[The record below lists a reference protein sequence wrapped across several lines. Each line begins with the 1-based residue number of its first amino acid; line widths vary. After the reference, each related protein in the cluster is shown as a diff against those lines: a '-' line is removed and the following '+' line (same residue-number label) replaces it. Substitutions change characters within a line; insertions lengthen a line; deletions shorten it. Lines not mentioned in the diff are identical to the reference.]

1 MKMIRDLSEKEILL
15 VAAASM
21 DSKGRIMPLTF
32 VEIYLER
39 AMIRPHPRFLNHT
52 SEEVSAILNPIVTKS
67 KGGS

>member
-21 DSKGRIMPLTF
+21 DAKGRILPLTF
-32 VEIYLER
+32 VEVYLER

-52 SEEVSAILNPIVTKS
+52 SEEVSAILNPIVAKS